1 MKITIAVTSL
11 SNDEKRNVVAEFADF
26 IAWET
31 AFDKSLGK
39 FEVDMKLRDLTWL
52 AWHSEHRK
60 KTTSLLFEEWLNDVA
75 LIEPVLNGDVIVP
88 LESNQHIG

>member
-1 MKITIAVTSL
+1 MKITIAVSSSAT
-11 SNDEKRNVVAEFADF
+11 DEKRNVVAEFADF

-39 FEVDMKLRDLTWL
+39 FEIDMKLRDLAWL

-60 KTTSLLFEEWLNDVA
+60 KDTSLSFEDWLGEVGS
-75 LIEPVLNGDVIVP
+75 IEPVANGDVIVP